1 MNNPIRRAADNEL
14 VVAAI
19 ESELRP
25 RLKPTKANRVKL
37 VKSVNLPPKPK
48 KVPVAK
54 RKKILEA
61 QLEAIVKQIVHWRDA
76 STCVLVNIDGGRCG
90 GKVNWGHFIPRAR
103 SKYLKYDLA
112 TFIQCDSHNLIH
124 DSKKT
129 GGGDPIFGLWFTET
143 FGIEAL
149 RAMSVEQRT
158 HLNADGKVSIVD
170 LEAQLAH
177 YDELYQNRF
186 YVNADIP
193 SLVAAGYY
201 GEIVRVAA
209 LSHSIAL
216 PAMAA
221 EKETERV

>member
-1 MNNPIRRAADNEL
+1 MTNPTTRAAQHHETMAVIEL
-14 VVAAI
+14 GKPK
-19 ESELRP
+19 P
-25 RLKPTKANRVKL
+25 RKSDRKAM
-37 VKSVNLPPKPK
+37 VKSPILPPKPK

-76 STCVLVNIDGGRCG
+76 STCVLANIDGGRCG

-112 TFIQCDSHNLIH
+112 TFIQCDNHNMIH

-149 RAMSVEQRT
+149 RAMSLEQRT
-158 HLNADGKVSIVD
+158 HLNADGKVSVAD

-186 YVNADIP
+186 FVNLDTA

-201 GEIVRVAA
+201 GDIVRKAA
-209 LSHSIAL
+209 LSPAL
-216 PAMAA
+216 V
-221 EKETERV
+221 EQKEATA